1 VDHIATQTSARN
13 SPHAIV
19 PDILAHEYPAGRQT
33 INDSGASSSG
43 EAFFEVK
50 SYYPG
55 NTRYD
60 HNHSELKPADRR
72 ARDITSQYSRKFKM
86 LDRKYAADVVGEGDN
101 GIVGPF
107 EAAQG
112 RFIGGQVIPLV
123 AGAFG
128 EVNKDFEKVLKTL
141 AKLAAAGEDGMS
153 ISPLR
158 NLDRKGGAYVIMLQQ
173 FRRALGVTVVRGMA
187 KHKLSRLHYVRGTA
201 EEAKYTAEANHNN
214 NRWKAG
220 QRGSSW
226 YSSHTPPGYATYEQF
241 RNGNHFGTL

>member
-1 VDHIATQTSARN
+1 
-13 SPHAIV
+13 
-19 PDILAHEYPAGRQT
+19 
-33 INDSGASSSG
+33 
-43 EAFFEVK
+43 
-50 SYYPG
+50 
-55 NTRYD
+55 
-60 HNHSELKPADRR
+60 
-72 ARDITSQYSRKFKM
+72 M
-86 LDRKYAADVVGEGDN
+86 GEGDN

-112 RFIGGQVIPLV
+112 RFIGGQVVPLV
-123 AGAFG
+123 VGAFG

-201 EEAKYTAEANHNN
+201 EEAKYTAEANHSN
-214 NRWKAG
+214 NRWRKVG
-220 QRGSSW
+220 NGEVVGILVILLPGMLLMNSSVMGIT
-226 YSSHTPPGYATYEQF
+226 SARF
-241 RNGNHFGTL
+241 RSVRSIVNTSWF